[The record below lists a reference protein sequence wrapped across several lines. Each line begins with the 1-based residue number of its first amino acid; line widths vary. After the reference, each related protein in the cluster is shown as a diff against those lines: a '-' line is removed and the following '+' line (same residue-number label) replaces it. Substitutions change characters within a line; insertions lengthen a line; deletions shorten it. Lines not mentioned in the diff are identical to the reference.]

1 MNEEERTRFGEY
13 IASLRKK
20 HGLTLRDVEADAGI
34 SPSYLSQIEKGIRNP
49 PRPDVLRRMARLYKV
64 NLSVLMVAAGYQ
76 DREESELYDH
86 DAEVERAF
94 RYVVEDPNYQFGT
107 HMGASEL
114 TIAAKKFVLEVYADM
129 TGTDLLARFRKKEES
144 RSGNDCGW
152 YNGNLLAFDFEM
164 AFSFL
169 HVLGSFSDPWNV
181 DDKLAQAHVLRP
193 TLRFKVRLFGPFR
206 ECLEGLSDGVMED
219 CVRSMPGAWQDN
231 ASRIIDRIRQVR
243 IHATRFENALNL
255 EVQR

>member
-1 MNEEERTRFGEY
+1 MGRTR
-13 IASLRKK
+13 
-20 HGLTLRDVEADAGI
+20 
-34 SPSYLSQIEKGIRNP
+34 P
-49 PRPDVLRRMARLYKV
+49 
-64 NLSVLMVAAGYQ
+64 MVVACSRE
-76 DREESELYDH
+76 DHPEESECLFLVKALGCSPDVYEQGLFSEIFGNCLAAFFGIHTAPPALILFD
-86 DAEVERAF
+86 DVFIRAHA
-94 RYVVEDPNYQFGT
+94 P
-107 HMGASEL
+107 
-114 TIAAKKFVLEVYADM
+114 
-129 TGTDLLARFRKKEES
+129 LLAKAQISLKPGIGAGAQYLTPIQPFFPERPLQSEKHIAQAASLFAYDMLVQNPDRRPDKP
-144 RSGNDCGW
+144 NCGW